1 MAKRI
6 SLREFQQGLSERLV
20 SARRGEGA
28 QALLAAMRATG
39 CANGAGYYPREII
52 AQERRVA
59 SLQDQLDAIECPE

>member
-1 MAKRI
+1 MNTAAANTAI
-6 SLREFQQGLSERLV
+6 ANHLHI
-20 SARRGEGA
+20 ARVLEGA

-39 CANGAGYYPREII
+39 CANGQGYYPREII